1 MIPAFFHATAGLP
14 GALPFVAQRRAGDAA
29 QGDAGRFISKNNLFP
44 FYDARM
50 QRILSLGE
58 GWGRIR
64 ATFAPYLA
72 SRAKKENKA

>member
-1 MIPAFFHATAGLP
+1 MPFAGTARLP
-14 GALPFVAQRRAGDAA
+14 CSP
-29 QGDAGRFISKNNLFP
+29 AGRARCRGYAETISKKNLLP

>member
-29 QGDAGRFISKNNLFP
+29 QGDAGRFISKKNLLP